1 MLKTLPA
8 TYIKINMPGV
18 FCVEKHFIELAM
30 AVLMLV
36 CFYILSWEAAETAGR
51 LIDVSG
57 NIKSRSGDPGGCRS
71 WRCGFRNGGNRWTEG
86 KRNQSGYCHEAKKRS
101 WKKKDLAVVMTREED
116 KGLYENGTKNMKAQD
131 LQNRIEQIRKYEPVL
146 SVSIHQ
152 NSYSDP
158 GVKGPQVF
166 YYEDSEGGK
175 ELALA
180 IQENMNRKLS
190 IARPRVAKENRTY
203 YLLKRSPGVINIV
216 ECGFLTNP
224 EEAALLQTEKY
235 QRKVAEAVADGIVTY
250 LKKTEGKRK

>member
-1 MLKTLPA
+1 MSQELKEQIL
-8 TYIKINMPGV
+8 KGV
-18 FCVEKHFIELAM
+18 VTILLFTSVFFAARQAAVLVNEGEAETEERFCVVID
-30 AVLMLV
+30 
-36 CFYILSWEAAETAGR
+36 AGHGG
-51 LIDVSG
+51 D
-57 NIKSRSGDPGGCRS
+57 DPGKIGI
-71 WRCGFRNGGNRWTEG
+71 NGALEKEINLQVAE
-86 KRNQSGYCHEAKKRS
+86 KLKAFLEASDVK
-101 WKKKDLAVVMTREED
+101 VVMTRTTD
-116 KGLYENGTKNMKAQD
+116 GGLYDENASNKKVQDMKQRIQIIEEAQPQ
-131 LQNRIEQIRKYEPVL
+131 LA
-146 SVSIHQ
+146 VSIHQ

-158 GVKGPQVF
+158 QVKGPQVF

-190 IARPRVAKENRTY
+190 IARPRVAKGNRTY

-250 LKKTEGKRK
+250 LKKQKENENN

>member
-1 MLKTLPA
+1 MDAGHGGVDSGMVGIGGLKEKGINLDIALKLKTIL
-8 TYIKINMPGV
+8 
-18 FCVEKHFIELAM
+18 EKK
-30 AVLMLV
+30 
-36 CFYILSWEAAETAGR
+36 G
-51 LIDVSG
+51 
-57 NIKSRSGDPGGCRS
+57 
-71 WRCGFRNGGNRWTEG
+71 
-86 KRNQSGYCHEAKKRS
+86 
-101 WKKKDLAVVMTREED
+101 LAVVMTREED

-190 IARPRVAKENRTY
+190 IARPRVAKGNRTY

-235 QRKVAEAVADGIVTY
+235 QRRVAEAVADGIVTY
-250 LKKTEGKRK
+250 LKKQKENENN